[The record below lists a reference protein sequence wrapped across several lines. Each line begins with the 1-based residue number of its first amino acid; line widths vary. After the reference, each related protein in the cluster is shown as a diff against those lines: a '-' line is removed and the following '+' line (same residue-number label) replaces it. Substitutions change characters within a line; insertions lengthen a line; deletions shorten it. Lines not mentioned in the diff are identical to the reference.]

1 MKVLQANIH
10 RSKVADALLAQIV
23 IERRIDLVLISEQ
36 YRKKE
41 SGTWIDDNTTSA
53 AIWVPTGSKTQVTN
67 SGKGNGYVYAK
78 CNGVTVMSCYLTPSD
93 DMQTFQNKLEA
104 IEDKILQL
112 DGSFIVGGDFNS
124 RAIKW
129 GMGTTNSRGRRVL
142 EMAARLDLIVANTST
157 TPTFRREGCQGT
169 IPDITLTS
177 ERIASKL
184 NQWRVLEDYTG
195 SDHQYLSYCIQ
206 TETISGNDRS
216 TRGTH
221 KWKVAKLKT
230 RSLLEAIDAA
240 LPTHIA
246 NAEEGVRHTMTRI
259 TQACAIAMPKITQK
273 KGKKGAYWW
282 TEEISQL
289 RKACLLTRRR
299 YTRARRNGT
308 SEAEGREYIQAKKN
322 LKKAINTSKRRKWKE
337 LRNDINHDPWGL
349 GYIVVSAQMVCYSI

>member
-1 MKVLQANIH
+1 M
-10 RSKVADALLAQIV
+10 
-23 IERRIDLVLISEQ
+23 LISEQ
-36 YRKKE
+36 YRKKQ
-41 SGTWIDDNTTSA
+41 SGTWIEDNTTTA
-53 AIWVPTGSKTQVTN
+53 AIRVPTGNETQVTN

-78 CNGVTVMSCYLTPSD
+78 CNGVTVMSCYSTPSD
-93 DMQTFQNKLEA
+93 DMQTFLNKLEA

-124 RAIKW
+124 RAIEW

-142 EMAARLDLIVANTST
+142 EMAARLDFIVASTGT
-157 TPTFRREGCQGT
+157 TPTFRREECQGT
-169 IPDITLTS
+169 IPDITPTS

-184 NQWRVLEDYTG
+184 NQWRVLENYTG

-230 RSLLEAIDAA
+230 RSLLEAIDVG

-246 NAEEGVRHTMTRI
+246 NAEEVVRHTMTRI
-259 TQACAIAMPKITQK
+259 AQACAISMPKTTQK

-282 TEEISQL
+282 TEEISLL
-289 RKACLLTRRR
+289 RKACLLTRRH

-308 SEAEGREYIQAKKN
+308 SEAEGREYTQAYKKRLTQVN
-322 LKKAINTSKRRKWKE
+322 EENG
-337 LRNDINHDPWGL
+337 RNFE
-349 GYIVVSAQMVCYSI
+349 MT